1 MIHEAEAGK
10 TDPLTG
16 ESRQYAF
23 EHGGQNLNQSADELD
38 ALAADVSGLSPGMAD
53 ARKEIARAEAAK
65 EKAEAALRKQLAAK
79 NEYQNRL
86 QSIVTLKDEIGLASL
101 ALAEYQSCITSAASN
116 FETWPFQVGQ
126 NNGRFGQWASSFA
139 LQILVAR
146 EMVQLLPDW
155 IAAAQ
160 IRLETLEKGT
170 EKFRVANKLD

>member
-1 MIHEAEAGK
+1 MIHSVEFGK

-23 EHGGQNLNQSADELD
+23 EHGGQNLNQSAAEID
-38 ALAADVSGLSPGMAD
+38 ALAADESGLSPGMAD
-53 ARKEIARAEAAK
+53 ARKEIARAAAIR
-65 EKAEAALRKQLAAK
+65 EKAEGKLRGQLTA
-79 NEYQNRL
+79 QNSYANQL
-86 QSIVTLKDEIGLASL
+86 ESIRVLKGEIGLASL

-146 EMVQLLPDW
+146 EMSRLIPDW

-160 IRLETLEKGT
+160 IRLETLEKET
-170 EKFRVANKLD
+170 EKFRATNKLE